1 MSARYL
7 RIDALQEPYD
17 LGVDEAGRQKIQF
30 NIRAELAK
38 IESAPNVLA
47 PFSFAD
53 EIAKILTDSSPA
65 FRSSGPNRNIFVGTT
80 AKIPQGAG
88 PYLSII
94 TTSGLPPTK
103 VQNRPGPSYY
113 NPTALI
119 VVRATDQVAAI
130 AMAKAAYD
138 ALVVVVNQTITP

>member
-17 LGVDEAGRQKIQF
+17 FGVDEAGRQKLQF
-30 NIRAELAK
+30 NVRGELARV
-38 IESAPNVLA
+38 ESAPNVLA
-47 PFSFAD
+47 QYSFPD
-53 EIAKILTDSSPA
+53 ELAKILTDASPT
-65 FRSSGPNRNIFVGTT
+65 FVSSGPNRNIFVGTT

-88 PYLSII
+88 PYISIV
-94 TTSGLPPTK
+94 TTSGLAPTK
-103 VQNRPGPSYY
+103 THNRLGPSYY